1 MANAVV
7 TTTSLQALAYCRRRR
22 APLQQQQA
30 ADTILLQLKARGG
43 QGTRLHG
50 STTYCHFVNSHQS
63 EQKVCPAQP
72 SRKYLYV
79 HLFQL
84 AFAGCRPVKQAM
96 LWNSKEA
103 SWHFLNFFRVAILQ
117 VMKLPFEFFD
127 LYRKCWRNSRVYLS
141 LFNCI

>member
-22 APLQQQQA
+22 APLQQQA

-63 EQKVCPAQP
+63 EHKVCPAQP
-72 SRKYLYV
+72 YKKIFDSSS
-79 HLFQL
+79 LFFIIL
-84 AFAGCRPVKQAM
+84 GPHFDDVARFI
-96 LWNSKEA
+96 S
-103 SWHFLNFFRVAILQ
+103 HFLLVAGL
-117 VMKLPFEFFD
+117 VLGG
-127 LYRKCWRNSRVYLS
+127 C
-141 LFNCI
+141 